1 MVSSNEH
8 KVYRVENDS
17 TLTAVAGTKSG
28 DKLVRNNV
36 PAVQSYL
43 GNPVAIDFDSQDN
56 LYIADQRFGLVRR
69 INKGGTII
77 TLAGIS
83 KKIEDMTQLRVS
95 PGENPEIYVT
105 QDLEH
110 TIQRIALEERI
121 PWWADT
127 TILHPKYTI
136 AEAGIY
142 GLEPDLRAAV
152 NAVLRKKAPK
162 KKTTLGD
169 RSRELNLRMMAFI
182 GQHPF
187 LFALLLLLLN
197 QVLSGGLDGGAGIT
211 DLPPDFPF

>member
-1 MVSSNEH
+1 
-8 KVYRVENDS
+8 
-17 TLTAVAGTKSG
+17 
-28 DKLVRNNV
+28 VRNNV

-105 QDLEH
+105 QDLQH
-110 TIQRIALEERI
+110 AIQRIVLEERI

-152 NAVLRKKAPK
+152 NVVLRKKAPK

-182 GQHPF
+182 GKHPF
-187 LFALLLLLLN
+187 LFGLLLLLLN
-197 QVLSGGLDGGAGIT
+197 QVLSAGLDGGTGIT